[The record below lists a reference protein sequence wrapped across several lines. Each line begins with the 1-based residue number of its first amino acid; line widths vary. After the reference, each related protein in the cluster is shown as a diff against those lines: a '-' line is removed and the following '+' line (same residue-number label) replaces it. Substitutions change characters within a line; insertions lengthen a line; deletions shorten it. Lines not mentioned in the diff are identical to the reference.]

1 MSFIYILGVAIGLS
15 MDAFA
20 VSVGFSLSR
29 RGLSRAGALRMA
41 AAFGLFQLVMPILGW
56 AAGRS
61 VISAIQGFDHW
72 IAAGL
77 LVFIGGKM
85 IVEAFRKEEELIHEQ
100 ERRDRTIGWPLL
112 VLSLAT
118 SLDALA
124 VGLSFG
130 ALGVPVLLPAAV
142 IGVVCF
148 LVTMTGSKIGPIIGK
163 LAGEWAEAAGG
174 VVLILIAIKI
184 LIDHL
189 S

>member
-1 MSFIYILGVAIGLS
+1 MSFLYILGVALGLS

-29 RGLSRAGALRMA
+29 RGLSRAGGLRMA
-41 AAFGLFQLVMPILGW
+41 AAFGAFQLVMPILGW
-56 AAGRS
+56 VAGRS
-61 VISAIQGFDHW
+61 IITVIQSFDHW
-72 IAAGL
+72 VAAGL

-85 IVEAFRKEEELIHEQ
+85 IIEAFRKEEEIIQ
-100 ERRDRTIGWPLL
+100 ETRDRTIGWPLF

-148 LVTMTGSKIGPIIGK
+148 LVTVAGAKLGPMIGK

>member
-1 MSFIYILGVAIGLS
+1 MSFIYILGVALGLS

-20 VSVGFSLSR
+20 VSVGCSLSR
-29 RGLSRAGALRMA
+29 RGLSSGGALQMA
-41 AAFGLFQLVMPILGW
+41 AHFGLFQFVMPILGW

-61 VISAIQGFDHW
+61 VIGLIQSFDHW
-72 IAAGL
+72 VAAGL
-77 LVFIGGKM
+77 LVFVGGKM
-85 IVEAFRKEEELIHEQ
+85 IVEAFRKEEELICEV
-100 ERRDRTIGWPLL
+100 RDRSKGWPLI

-130 ALGVPVLLPAAV
+130 ALGMPVLLPATI

-148 LVTMTGSKIGPIIGK
+148 SMTMAGAKIGPAIGK

-174 VVLILIAIKI
+174 VVLILIAVKI
-184 LIDHL
+184 LFEHL
-189 S
+189 